1 MHHATD
7 TVDVLASDERI
18 RTEFVEANGLR
29 FEVDICGDGD
39 TLALCLHGFPELA
52 YSWRYQLPMLADAGY
67 TAWAPNL
74 RGYGASSRPLGVEN
88 YHIDSLMDDVAALID
103 ASGKQSVVLLAHDWG
118 AIIAWQFAI
127 EKRRPLHKLVICNVP
142 YPALLERAARSGFA
156 QLRKSWYVLFFQI
169 PRLPEFLLGLRGAR
183 AIGEIL
189 RKSSSN
195 VAMFPP
201 EVTEVYQRNARQPG
215 ALTAMLNYYRA
226 LLRYRK
232 AVAARGTPVIE
243 VPTLM
248 IWGEDDVALTKES
261 TYGTEQYVRDFRIRY
276 LPRVSHWV
284 QQEAPVEVNAMIS
297 AFLQDRPVPH
307 VAWTMQLVESPQ

>member
-1 MHHATD
+1 MHNETD
-7 TVDVLASDERI
+7 TVNGLSSDECI
-18 RTEFVEANGLR
+18 TTGFVEANGLR
-29 FEVDICGDGD
+29 FEVDQCGDGD

-52 YSWRYQLPMLADAGY
+52 FSWRYQLPMLADAGY

-74 RGYGASSRPLGVEN
+74 RGYGASSRPPGVQY
-88 YHIDSLMDDVAALID
+88 YHIDRLMDDVAALID
-103 ASGKQSVVLLAHDWG
+103 ASGKTSVVLIAHDWG

-142 YPALLERAARSGFA
+142 HPGPLQKALRSGFA
-156 QLRKSWYVLFFQI
+156 QIRRSWYVLFFQI

-183 AIGEIL
+183 AIGEIFL
-189 RKSSSN
+189 KSSSN

-201 EVTEVYQRNARQPG
+201 EVTEVYRRNARQPG

-232 AVAARGTPVIE
+232 TVAARGMPVID

-248 IWGEDDVALTKES
+248 IWGEDDVALAKES
-261 TYGTEQYVRDFRIRY
+261 TYGTGEYVRDFRIRY

-284 QQEAPVEVNAMIS
+284 QQEAPEQVNAMIR
-297 AFLQDRPVPH
+297 AFLADQPIPYVEWRMH
-307 VAWTMQLVESPQ
+307 LVESQD